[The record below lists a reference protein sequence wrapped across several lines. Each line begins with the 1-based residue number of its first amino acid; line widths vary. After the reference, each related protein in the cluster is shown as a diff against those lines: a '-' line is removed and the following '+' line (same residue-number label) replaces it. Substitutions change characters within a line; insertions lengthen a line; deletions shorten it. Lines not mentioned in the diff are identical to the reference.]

1 MSPDWL
7 QRWFHFFKTEGAPP
21 KDFVGQVEVN
31 VFKGGVS
38 NVNVKQSFKEE
49 VTAK

>member
-1 MSPDWL
+1 MTPGWISQIIKVMRTL
-7 QRWFHFFKTEGAPP
+7 IP

-38 NVNVKQSFKEE
+38 HVNVKQSFKEE
-49 VTAK
+49 DKPT

>member
-1 MSPDWL
+1 MMPEWI
-7 QRWFHFFKTEGAPP
+7 QRLFGLLKREIP

-31 VFKGGVS
+31 VFKGGIS

-49 VTAK
+49 DTTK